1 MGNTVGIVGYGAYIP
16 PYRIK
21 VEEIAKVWNKDA
33 EQIKRGLDIEEK
45 SVPSLDEDTITIS
58 VEAARNAVYHAG
70 VDAREIE
77 AIFAGSESHPYA
89 VKPTAVV
96 VGEAIGGTVNS
107 TAADTEF
114 ACKAG
119 TVAVQMCMGMV
130 KSRMIKYGLAIGA
143 DTSQSMPGDALE
155 FTASAGGAA
164 FIIGRD
170 NMVAEIEDTYSFTTD
185 TADFWRRNLHEFPRH
200 GARFTG
206 EPAYF
211 KHVISAAR
219 GLFSKTG
226 RSAGY
231 FDYAVFHQP
240 NGKFPV
246 KAAKDLGIPVEKL
259 RQGML
264 VGKLGNTYSGA
275 SMLGLASV
283 LDVAKAGERILVVS
297 YGSGAGSDAFSIK
310 VLHDIEK
317 KRDRIIPVKNYLDR
331 KFYIDYATYARH
343 MGKLKVVS

>member
-1 MGNTVGIVGYGAYIP
+1 MTDVVGIAGYGAYIP

-21 VEEIAKVWNKDA
+21 VEEIAKVWNKEAD
-33 EQIKRGLDIEEK
+33 QIKNGLGIEEK

-58 VEAARNAVYHAG
+58 VEAARNAVFHAG
-70 VDAREIE
+70 INPREIE

-89 VKPTAVV
+89 VKPTAAVV
-96 VGEAIGGTVNS
+96 SEAIGGSTAL

-119 TVAVQMCMGMV
+119 TVAIQMCMGMV
-130 KSRMIKYGLAIGA
+130 KSGMIKYGLAIGA

-164 FIIGRD
+164 FIVARD
-170 NMVAEIEDTYSFTTD
+170 NLVAEIEDTFSFTTD
-185 TADFWRRNLHEFPRH
+185 TADFWRRNLQEFPRH

-206 EPAYF
+206 EPSYF
-211 KHVISAAR
+211 RHVISATK
-219 GLFSKTG
+219 GLLEKTG
-226 RSAGY
+226 MGVND
-231 FDYAVFHQP
+231 FDHVVFHQP
-240 NGKFPV
+240 NGKFPQ
-246 KAAKDLGIPVEKL
+246 KAAKDLGIQKEKL
-259 RQGML
+259 QHGLL

-283 LDVAKAGERILVVS
+283 LDNAKAGERIMVVS

-310 VLHDIEK
+310 VLDAIDEK
-317 KRDRIIPVKNYLDR
+317 RKRSMAVKRYLDR
-331 KFYIDYATYARH
+331 KFYLDYATYA
-343 MGKLKVVS
+343 KD

>member
-1 MGNTVGIVGYGAYIP
+1 MANTVGIVGYGSYIP

-21 VEEIAKVWNKDA
+21 VEEIAKVWNKEA

-45 SVPSLDEDTITIS
+45 SVPSMDEDTITIS
-58 VEAARNAVYHAG
+58 VEGARNAVFHAG
-70 VDAREIE
+70 IDPRDIE
-77 AIFAGSESHPYA
+77 AIFVGSESHPYA

-96 VGEAIGGTVNS
+96 VGEAIGGNTS
-107 TAADTEF
+107 LTASDTEF

-119 TVAVQMCMGMV
+119 TVAIQMCMGMV
-130 KSRMIKYGLAIGA
+130 KSGMIMYGLAIGA

-170 NMVAEIEDTYSFTTD
+170 NLIAEIEDTFSFTTD
-185 TADFWRRNLHEFPRH
+185 TADFWRRNLQEFPRH

-211 KHVISAAR
+211 KHVISATK
-219 GLFSKTG
+219 GLLGKTG
-226 RSAGY
+226 KSVND
-231 FDYAVFHQP
+231 FDYVVFHQP

-246 KAAKDLGIPVEKL
+246 KAAKDLGIPAEKL
-259 RQGML
+259 RHGLL
-264 VGKLGNTYSGA
+264 VSKLGNTYSGA
-275 SMLGLASV
+275 SMLGLAAV
-283 LDVAKAGERILVVS
+283 LDVAKAGERILVAS

-317 KRDRIIPVKNYLDR
+317 KRDRVVPVKTYLDR

-343 MGKLKVVS
+343 MGKLKV